1 MSSIVVNPKDKNE
14 LKFVFELLEKMK
26 ISARVVS
33 QSEMQ
38 DLGLAAL
45 MKDVDRTDVVSEDEI
60 LAKLKRG

>member
-1 MSSIVVNPKDKNE
+1 MSSIVVNPKDKDE

-26 ISARVVS
+26 ISAKVVS
-33 QSEMQ
+33 QSEME

-45 MKDVDRTDVVSEDEI
+45 MKEVDRTDEVSEDEI